1 MPSSQIAPAPDRIP
15 KGSVV
20 MAGAGNMG
28 GTVEPAY
35 NALDTA
41 ENRAST
47 ILLPVSNR
55 RQLKRDAR

>member
-1 MPSSQIAPAPDRIP
+1 
-15 KGSVV
+15 

-28 GTVEPAY
+28 GAVESAY

-41 ENRAST
+41 ENRVPA

-55 RQLKRDAR
+55 RQLERDAR